1 MDRFF
6 SHLKQPFT
14 SVWLSVGFVV
24 GCIITVYYYQ
34 TLVFTVFALSLL
46 IASAYF
52 KPFYRVLLGFICGI
66 LCVWGHFSSF
76 YAISSLALD
85 ENKPH
90 LSNITIVEVI
100 SQRDNYYLKV
110 QLNEIDNQPLS
121 NIKPPFALLTLK
133 NDQRLKVGDHVTT
146 WLELEKYRSQKNYDV
161 FDKERYAFSERLF
174 FKGKQVGSIIEI
186 SNNHEFELIEKYR
199 NFIKLTYQHNSLNWL
214 FYPLMTG
221 DRSAMSFSQKQ
232 ELQQF
237 GISHLLAISGL
248 HIGLMFSIG
257 FFITRYL
264 TSLFIFVVKPT
275 TQQINLSLI
284 YSLGGFVLA
293 FSYVY
298 LSGFIVSATRALIML
313 GCYLVIY
320 YFAKQAL
327 RWRFI
332 LFALVC
338 VLLIDPF
345 SLLNPGLYFSFTAVA
360 IIFWVFSVITV
371 TSSGFL
377 AIIKTLII
385 LQLALFIGL
394 LPLSLYYFNGVSV
407 IGLVVNLVAI
417 PLLGLIIMPCLVM
430 FSAISVF
437 FDISGLISVFD
448 SLLQHIY
455 QLLLLIPVDF
465 RWFDTTNF
473 SQQWLIS
480 SYITAI
486 IVCFLPWRLLACIPL
501 LLVVL
506 DHYLLTKPRWQL
518 NVFDVGHGTM
528 VLVSNRGKGFIYDL
542 GPIYF
547 NTFTRV
553 NSTLIPYLKRNGIEA
568 EVALISHMDKDHAGG
583 LIHWLEQ
590 GYQHTFKLLQ
600 PNGPE
605 QVCRAGEYSFYDL
618 TITVSE
624 PAQHLITDNDNSC
637 VVRISDGRFSVLLP
651 GDISATREAQLI
663 QQQGVL
669 KSTVLLSPHHGSNT
683 SSSDAFIAAVAP
695 EIVIHST
702 AYKGQWQFPR
712 TEVIARYATQHA
724 LQYTTANKGQVKIEF
739 YPHHYTVNLARED
752 ESYWFL
758 KD

>member
-1 MDRFF
+1 M
-6 SHLKQPFT
+6 P
-14 SVWLSVGFVV
+14 
-24 GCIITVYYYQ
+24 
-34 TLVFTVFALSLL
+34 
-46 IASAYF
+46 
-52 KPFYRVLLGFICGI
+52 
-66 LCVWGHFSSF
+66 
-76 YAISSLALD
+76 LD
-85 ENKPH
+85 ENKPY
-90 LSNITIVEVI
+90 LSNITIVEII
-100 SQRDNYYLKV
+100 SKRDHYYLKV
-110 QLNEIDNQPLS
+110 QLNEIGNHPLS

-133 NDQRLKVGDHVTT
+133 NEQLLKVGDHVTA

-174 FKGKQVGSIIEI
+174 FKGKQVGHIIEI
-186 SNNHEFELIEKYR
+186 AKNHEFDLITNYR
-199 NFIKLTYQHNSLNWL
+199 NFIKHTYQHNSLNWL
-214 FYPLMTG
+214 YYSLMTG
-221 DRSAMSFSQKQ
+221 DRSVMSFSQKQ

-284 YSLGGFVLA
+284 YSLGGFALA

-320 YFAKQAL
+320 YIAKQAL

-371 TSSGFL
+371 TSSDFL

-385 LQLALFIGL
+385 LQCALFIGL

-407 IGLVVNLVAI
+407 IGLAVNLVAI
-417 PLLGLIIMPCLVM
+417 PLLGFIIMPCLVL
-430 FSAISVF
+430 FSVISVF

-473 SQQWLIS
+473 SQQWLVS
-480 SYITAI
+480 SYMTAMV
-486 IVCFLPWRLLACIPL
+486 VCFLPWRLLTCIPL

-528 VLVSNRGKGFIYDL
+528 VLVSNRDKGFIYDL

-590 GYQHTFKLLQ
+590 GYQHTFRLLQ

-605 QVCRAGEYSFYDL
+605 QVCRAGEYRFYDL
-618 TITVSE
+618 TIIVSE

-651 GDISATREAQLI
+651 GDISTKREEQLI
-663 QQQGVL
+663 KQQSVL

-683 SSSDAFIAAVAP
+683 SSTDTFIRAVAP
-695 EIVIHST
+695 EVVIHST

-712 TEVIARYATQHA
+712 TEVLARYATQHA
-724 LQYTTANKGQVKIEF
+724 LQYTTAEKGQVKIEF
-739 YPHHYTVNLARED
+739 YQHHYTVNLARED